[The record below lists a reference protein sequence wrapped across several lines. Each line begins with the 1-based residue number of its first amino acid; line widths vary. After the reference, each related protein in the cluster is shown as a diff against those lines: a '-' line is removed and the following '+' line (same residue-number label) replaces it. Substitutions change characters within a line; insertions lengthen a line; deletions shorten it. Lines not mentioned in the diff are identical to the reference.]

1 MAISSG
7 TCAAPCGWGADGT
20 AIGAHG
26 AGRTLA
32 KPTSLLQTGVAAQV
46 QSHDERDDMKAAY
59 IVETADRSALE
70 LREAPMPTPGA
81 GQLLLRVRASSLNR
95 GELLPTGKPGARP
108 AGVEAAGEVAALGAE
123 VTGLAQ
129 GARVMARC
137 KGGFA
142 EYALVDA
149 GEAILIPDALDW
161 EAAAA
166 LPIVFLVAY
175 DMLVPYGRVRRGDW
189 VLVTAVSSG
198 VGVASLQ
205 LAKALGARVIG
216 TSGSQAKLERLRALG
231 LDAGIPTRG
240 ALAAEVRGI
249 TDNHGADVAINNV
262 GGSVFAEL
270 VRAAAYRGRIAIVGY
285 VDGSLGAPL
294 DLGAVHSNRLEIYG
308 VSNRLRSAAE
318 RAETVAGFKRDCLSW
333 FADGTIRPL
342 VDRVFDFDAIGEAKA
357 YFDRNAHV
365 GKVVLRM

>member
-1 MAISSG
+1 MR
-7 TCAAPCGWGADGT
+7 AAT
-20 AIGAHG
+20 
-26 AGRTLA
+26 
-32 KPTSLLQTGVAAQV
+32 
-46 QSHDERDDMKAAY
+46 
-59 IVETADRSALE
+59 IVETAGGTALE
-70 LREAPMPTPGA
+70 LRDAPTPEPGP

-95 GELLPTGKPGARP
+95 GELLPSGKPGSRP
-108 AGVEAAGEVAALGAE
+108 GGVEAAGEVVALGKDVE
-123 VTGLAQ
+123 GLAE

-149 GEAILIPDALDW
+149 GEAIVIPERLDW

-166 LPIVFLVAY
+166 VPIVFLVAY

-198 VGVASLQ
+198 VGVACLQ
-205 LAKALGARVIG
+205 LAKALGAKVIG
-216 TSGSQAKLERLRALG
+216 SSGSRDKLERLRAQG
-231 LDAGIPTRG
+231 LDAGIPTHG
-240 ALAAEVRGI
+240 ALADEVRGI
-249 TDNHGADVAINNV
+249 TENHGADLAINNV
-262 GGSVFAEL
+262 GGSVLPAL

-285 VDGSLGAPL
+285 VDGALEAPL
-294 DLGAVHSNRLEIYG
+294 DLGEVHSKRLEIFG

-333 FADGTIRPL
+333 LGDGRIVPL
-342 VDRVFDFDAIGEAKA
+342 VDRVFEFDAIAEAKA

-365 GKVVLRM
+365 GKVVLRL